1 MTLEDLGWN
10 AHFAGHF
17 APLAEEGYTPG
28 RITLEQK
35 NLYAVMTAE
44 HGEIP
49 AVLTGRMLYDA
60 TDREDLPTVGDWAA
74 LRIHDPQ
81 DPRATIHRLLPRLSL
96 LSRRGPERKGEMLL
110 GANIDVA
117 FVVTGLDG
125 NFNTRRIERYL
136 AMIRQGGVAPVALLT
151 KADLCPDVDARV
163 AEVQDATPGIPV
175 HAVSAVAGIGLPA
188 LAPYL
193 QHGRTLAFLGSSGV
207 GKSTL
212 LNCLL
217 GEAVQRVQEVRD
229 FDSKGRHTTTQREL
243 FVLPGGGMVIDTP
256 GMRELQLW
264 HADDGLAE
272 TFADIEALAGQCR
285 FDDCRHQEEP
295 GCRIREA
302 LEDGEL
308 DSARYGRYLNLQ
320 RELRYQAA
328 QEDRRLHDERERF
341 WKKISKE
348 CKNIKKRNT

>member
-1 MTLEDLGWN
+1 M
-10 AHFAGHF
+10 
-17 APLAEEGYTPG
+17 
-28 RITLEQK
+28 
-35 NLYAVMTAE
+35 
-44 HGEIP
+44 
-49 AVLTGRMLYDA
+49 
-60 TDREDLPTVGDWAA
+60 
-74 LRIHDPQ
+74 
-81 DPRATIHRLLPRLSL
+81 
-96 LSRRGPERKGEMLL
+96 
-110 GANIDVA
+110 
-117 FVVTGLDG
+117 
-125 NFNTRRIERYL
+125 
-136 AMIRQGGVAPVALLT
+136 
-151 KADLCPDVDARV
+151 
-163 AEVQDATPGIPV
+163 
-175 HAVSAVAGIGLPA
+175 PA